1 MAGRP
6 KKIQPEPIEE
16 IVQSINENKSG
27 GYQVTD
33 NTITFDEKPN
43 VDVDLLK
50 LDTTIFYN
58 QQVEENKTDNND
70 ITLVSEKVEL
80 SVFDNQ
86 PKDTI
91 TQKYLE
97 KVNESSD
104 INELL
109 HFIYGKASECS
120 HCTEFGVRIPT
131 STYALLAARPAR
143 VVSYDIGRYPQV
155 DEVEQLCKEVGQ
167 DFEFRLEN
175 VLTADIE
182 ETDLLF
188 IDDFH
193 SEKMLAADLRLH
205 AHKVRKYIIGH
216 DYETYGLIGEQP
228 YNDETSPYGGGRGI
242 KFAVDAFLENND
254 EWKMEFSTPINNG
267 LFILKR
273 IGTKG
278 RD

>member
-6 KKIQPEPIEE
+6 KKIQPDQQEQIEKVNPTVINGQDILE
-16 IVQSINENKSG
+16 I
-27 GYQVTD
+27 
-33 NTITFDEKPN
+33 TISESVVDEAEQ
-43 VDVDLLK
+43 
-50 LDTTIFYN
+50 TG
-58 QQVEENKTDNND
+58 EENEFEKG
-70 ITLVSEKVEL
+70 IISERSEAERI
-80 SVFDNQ
+80 FDKYEKIEWM
-86 PKDTI
+86 PMHDKLMS
-91 TQKYLE
+91 KYLE
-97 KVNESSD
+97 KVNEVSD

-109 HFIYGKASECS
+109 HYIFEKASECS

-143 VVSYDIGRYPQV
+143 VVSYDIGHYPQV

-242 KFAVDAFLENND
+242 KFAVDTFLENND